1 MGNQTQSLLHALV
14 GSVVVYFLKK
24 IEHMRWQRIEVI
36 AVGCVVA
43 MMAFL
48 AVAASQRRPN
58 YAQTECIYN
67 LKMVHL
73 DYVNYLTDHGKF
85 VTQTSTNQG
94 GTMEFVNQL
103 TNAAVYF
110 RALVSG
116 DTPLHYLV
124 CPLDKS
130 VRAAK
135 PDKLTNTNVSYFLS
149 LNPPAENGQ
158 WILSGNRN
166 LSFTGKPRKASW
178 NPDIGLHG
186 KNGYLLFLDGAV
198 TGVDRFGLEKVF
210 NQGGNPT
217 NRIAIP

>member
-1 MGNQTQSLLHALV
+1 
-14 GSVVVYFLKK
+14 
-24 IEHMRWQRIEVI
+24 MRWKRIEVI

-43 MMAFL
+43 TLSFL
-48 AVAASQRRPN
+48 DITTSLKRRN

-85 VTQTSTNQG
+85 VTQISTNQG
-94 GTMEFVNQL
+94 GTMEFANQL
-103 TNAAVYF
+103 TNAAVHF
-110 RALVSG
+110 RALASS

-130 VRAAK
+130 VQAAK
-135 PDKLTNTNVSYFLS
+135 RDKLTNTNVSYFLS
-149 LNPPAENGQ
+149 LNPPTENGQ

-166 LSFTGKPRKASW
+166 LSFTGEPRKAAW
-178 NPDIGLHG
+178 NPAIGLHG
-186 KNGYLLFLDGAV
+186 ETGYLLFLDGAI
-198 TGVDRFGLEKVF
+198 TRVDSIGLEKFF
-210 NQGGNPT
+210 NQGGNTT

>member
-1 MGNQTQSLLHALV
+1 
-14 GSVVVYFLKK
+14 
-24 IEHMRWQRIEVI
+24 MRWQRIEVI
-36 AVGCVVA
+36 TVVCVVGMLA
-43 MMAFL
+43 LL
-48 AVAASQRRPN
+48 AVAASQKRTN

-85 VTQTSTNQG
+85 VTQVSTNQG
-94 GTMEFVNQL
+94 GTMEFANQL
-103 TNAAVYF
+103 TNAAVHF

-149 LNPPAENGQ
+149 LNPPADNGQ

-166 LSFTGKPRKASW
+166 LSLTGEPRKAAW
-178 NPDIGLHG
+178 NPAIGLHG
-186 KNGYLLFLDGAV
+186 ETGYLLFLDGAV
-198 TGVDRFGLEKVF
+198 TRVDSIGLEKFF